1 MRILYVNK
9 FFDLHGGAEVYV
21 HRLIKKQIAAG
32 HEVHVFSTQSQKN
45 QPSLDAARFVKRF
58 DYSRSEG
65 ALRDAHKAVAFL
77 WNREAK
83 RAMTETLRDL
93 RPDVIHLHNIYHHL
107 STSILAPIRQSRIP
121 CVQTLHDY
129 KLACPN
135 YKMFT
140 EGSVCE
146 RCKGRNYFES
156 VVHQCLFPSTAANM
170 LAAVEMGMT
179 KLAQSYE
186 RTVKI
191 FIAPS
196 QFLADKMVAWGEPSS
211 KFEVIPNPV
220 DIPEVSASRD
230 GNFLLAVGR
239 LSIEKGFD
247 TLIRAAARVP
257 DVRIKIAG
265 IGPEES
271 RLKQLVKTLNA
282 KNIEFVGFL
291 RHDDLGEMRRRAMGL
306 VVPSVWYE
314 NAPLAVLEALADGL
328 PVIASRIGG
337 LPELV
342 EDGNNGFL
350 FDAQSPEAL
359 AIAMKRFVTG
369 DGCNPSAMAASSR
382 HRAKERYT
390 WSMHMAALEALY
402 CRVQR

>member
-1 MRILYVNK
+1 
-9 FFDLHGGAEVYV
+9 V